1 MILRLASI
9 DTRKLVKCALLLTWL
24 FAAWAVNAQEMTN
37 TEIIEEAIRH
47 QNLGLAYL
55 EESQPTKAVEAFTA
69 LIELLPNEAIGY
81 GNLAVA
87 HLRLQQADAA
97 KEWVKRGSWT
107 VRTFRV
113 GFRQRSG

>member
-1 MILRLASI
+1 M
-9 DTRKLVKCALLLTWL
+9 KCVLLLTWL
-24 FAAWAVNAQEMTN
+24 FAAWAVNAQEMDSPQ
-37 TEIIEEAIRH
+37 IIEEAVRH

-55 EESQPTKAVEAFTA
+55 EESQPSKAVEAFTA

-97 KEWVKRGSWT
+97 EESVKRGDRCCT
-107 VRTFRV
+107 D
-113 GFRQRSG
+113 G